1 MKKLNLN
8 ALKVQSFVT
17 ASNATVTET
26 VKGGRDSNNR
36 ACCFDS
42 DTYCEDT
49 ITVYFGT
56 CLYPC

>member
-17 ASNATVTET
+17 SGKELNAET
-26 VKGGRDSNNR
+26 AKGGGDSNNR
-36 ACCFDS
+36 ACYFDS
-42 DTYCEDT
+42 DPYCEDT